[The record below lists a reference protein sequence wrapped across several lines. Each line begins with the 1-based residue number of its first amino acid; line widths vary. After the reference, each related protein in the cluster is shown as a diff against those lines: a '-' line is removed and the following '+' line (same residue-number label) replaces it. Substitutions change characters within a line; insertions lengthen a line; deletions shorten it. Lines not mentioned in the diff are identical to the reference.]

1 MLKLMYIP
9 MHFDNLSYMCASML
23 RCYADAS
30 LVCIDLWYDPDIDLD
45 LLDHCLLMLL
55 MDAMQM

>member
-1 MLKLMYIP
+1 
-9 MHFDNLSYMCASML
+9 MCASML
-23 RCYADAS
+23 SCYADAS
-30 LVCIDLWYDPDIDLD
+30 LMYIDLWCDPDIDLD